1 MILYYI
7 IYYIILYILLYFMYN
22 IFIYTHYFFEE
33 DFKWIGTQEWLQ
45 SDRFVVEHE
54 PNWAQVSSGQRR
66 TWNSC
71 HNDWRTVRWRERKPW
86 KRPMKI
92 PGFAWFLCGESI
104 GVILQLLNCP
114 IAESHCFN
122 VHVFV
127 CLKIG
132 YPQFRRHFPCSMA
145 IYWGK
150 KTGKTDVF
158 SAFSDIAMCG
168 FP

>member
-1 MILYYI
+1 MNRNTRVTSIRSLRGWTWTQLSPGIL
-7 IYYIILYILLYFMYN
+7 
-22 IFIYTHYFFEE
+22 
-33 DFKWIGTQEWLQ
+33 WIRSMLPGC
-45 SDRFVVEHE
+45 
-54 PNWAQVSSGQRR
+54 GQRR

-86 KRPMKI
+86 KRPMKS

-132 YPQFRRHFPCSMA
+132 YPQFRGIFPVQWPSTG
-145 IYWGK
+145 GK
-150 KTGKTDVF
+150 KREKQMFFQHFQT
-158 SAFSDIAMCG
+158 
-168 FP
+168 